1 MANTLLT
8 ISQITQESLRILENN
23 LTFTKGVNRNFD
35 DSFGI
40 VGAKIGSTLNI
51 RKPARYVGRTGQTI
65 AIEGQTET
73 YVPLTLNTQFGVD
86 LQFTSA
92 DRLLSLDEF
101 GDRVLKPAVAC
112 IANKIDRDG
121 LAQYVNIQNFVG
133 TPGTTPAT
141 LTPYLSAMAALD
153 FAAAPRDGLRSIVMD
168 PNANATLVGALT
180 TLFNPT
186 KEIADQYKSGNMGM
200 AIGAKFS
207 MDQNINSQLI
217 GPWLTASPEV
227 ATTVSVQGATTIATK
242 AWGNSA
248 ADILNVGDV
257 FTIAAVNS
265 VNPQSRKSTGQLCNF
280 VVTAAMV
287 NDGSG
292 NSTITVYPPMYTTGQ
307 FQTIDA
313 FPLIN
318 AAISP
323 YGANGSASSGKSSPQ
338 NLCYHRDAFVFG
350 CADLP
355 LPKGVDMAARA
366 NDKQTG
372 VSIRIVSAYDVT
384 NDLFITRLD
393 VLYGWATL
401 YPELACRVVG

>member
-65 AIEGQTET
+65 SIEGQTET

-112 IANKIDRDG
+112 ISNKIDRDG
-121 LAQYVNIQNFVG
+121 LALASQIQNFVG

-153 FAAAPRDGLRSIVMD
+153 FAAAPRDGMRSIVMD

-180 TLFNPT
+180 TLFNPS
-186 KEIADQYKSGNMGM
+186 KDIADQYKSGNMGM

-207 MDQNINSQLI
+207 MDQNINSQTI
-217 GPWLTASPEV
+217 GTWLTASPTV
-227 ATTVSVQGATTIATK
+227 AAVPAVGASSISTK
-242 AWGNSA
+242 AWGNAA
-248 ADILNVGDV
+248 ADVLNVGDV
-257 FTIAAVNS
+257 FTISGVHS
-265 VNPQSRKSTGQLCNF
+265 VNPQSRKSTGQLANF
-280 VVTAAMV
+280 VVTATMV
-287 NDGSG
+287 NDGAG
-292 NSTITVYPPMYTTGQ
+292 NSTISVYPAFQTSGQ
-307 FQTIDA
+307 FQTIDVMPA
-313 FPLIN
+313 LN
-318 AAISP
+318 AAIYP
-323 YGANGSASSGKSSPQ
+323 YGSVTGTASSGVVSPM

-372 VSIRIVSAYDVT
+372 VSMRIVSAYDVT

-401 YPELACRVVG
+401 YPELACRIQG